1 MPRHRSRQSATHE
14 LTATRADAEQTCS
27 ADSDCP
33 PGYHCE
39 NGVCVDTYGSPA
51 MGERTV
57 VNGEPVEYDPEET
70 DYVRTESGGIVTRTP
85 VVKGRAAAL
94 LDIDEGDT
102 IALTPLAE
110 SGGDAPLDNLEA
122 VSVVPVK
129 TRRARYGRA
138 KIELEQN

>member
-1 MPRHRSRQSATHE
+1 MPRHRSRQSATHA
-14 LTATRADAEQTCS
+14 LTATRSDAELTCS
-27 ADSDCP
+27 ADADCP

-39 NGVCVDTYGSPA
+39 NGVCIDGYDEPA
-51 MGERTV
+51 TGERTV
-57 VNGEPVEYDPEET
+57 VEDEPVEYDPDET

-102 IALTPLAE
+102 VTLTPLAE
-110 SGGDAPLDNLEA
+110 SGGDEPLENLEA
-122 VSVVPVK
+122 VSIVPVK